1 MSVRVI
7 DTNVAICANG
17 RDTHADAQCQL
28 ACIEA
33 LEEVV
38 KRKKIAIDDQGLIL
52 DEYSVYLSHSGAPG
66 VGDKFY
72 KHVFNNQYIE
82 DRCVRVAIH
91 PVDDLQVFL
100 EFPSSVALIGF
111 DRSDRKFVAVAITAG
126 RSVPILNATDSDWG
140 DYEAALV
147 AEGISVI
154 QLCPQHAQ
162 REG

>member
-1 MSVRVI
+1 MSVRVV
-7 DTNVAICANG
+7 DTNVAIAANG
-17 RDTHADAQCQL
+17 RDTHVDAQCQL

-38 KRKKIAIDDQGLIL
+38 KRKKIAIDDKDLIL
-52 DEYSVYLSHSGAPG
+52 GEYSGYLNYSGAPG

-82 DRCVRVAIH
+82 ERCVRVAIH
-91 PVDDLQVFL
+91 PVAGAQAFR
-100 EFPSSVALIGF
+100 EFPGSQALTGF
-111 DRSDRKFVAVAITAG
+111 DRSDRKFVAVALTAG
-126 RSVPILNATDSDWG
+126 GSVPILNATDSDWVNH
-140 DYEAALV
+140 EVALV
-147 AEGISVI
+147 AEGVSVI